1 MKKILTIVLLGIFVS
16 SGFVIAQSQSAED
29 VAMSFIEARNTWNHE
44 LAASLFA
51 DDPVIQDSRV
61 GKPADYEE
69 FYGYQSSLDWRWQ
82 ADNCNTSIQDD
93 ISTVT
98 CDFKVA
104 NLLTDAVDIG
114 WVPEGKFIFEIKDG
128 KIQAFT
134 NRYPLHIWAPNV
146 FSRFRQFVIFNH
158 DDDFDKMFVERF
170 PLGVSEEGQTL
181 FTKHALGFAEVM
193 TEARANPELNAS
205 EQVANDFL
213 TARGNWD
220 ATALGALLADE
231 VESYDVQRSDSPED
245 YKNLLAWYE
254 ALNWNWTPQNCHEL
268 GNDDGVA
275 KIQCM
280 VELQNDWTGEKSYLM
295 PWGFR
300 VNEAKITGVYPEWNR
315 DFVNTHFVAFRTYIE
330 DNYPSDFDVMFYQ
343 GGPNIAKG
351 EEAMSLFRSYTTEFL
366 ASREQSQSPAEELAR
381 AYIAAR
387 NAYDIETTKTL
398 LAEDVRIIELGD
410 DYSITNVEAFLAY
423 AKMQDMRWEVE
434 SCTTNDEASGEV
446 VCAYAV
452 ANSISDALEIDPI
465 TGGTFSFEITEGKI
479 SKVVLDLPIDI
490 WGPNVFSMMI
500 GFIRANHSDD
510 FPKLL
515 PPNFPNGIT
524 EEGLGLW
531 RSYTDEFVEV
541 MGAARANPTTPTEQ
555 IGFDFLTARGNWDA
569 EAMAALMA
577 DKVESFD
584 VSRSKNLEDYTT
596 VFAWFES
603 LNWNWEAKS
612 CDDIGFSDGV
622 SKILCVAELSN
633 DVTRGLGNGSY
644 NMGWGLEINDD
655 KIIGIYPEWNRSFVG
670 NNLTPLK
677 QYILKN
683 HNTEYQK
690 MYQPQDNNLVRGEE
704 NLELLKTFVAEFLAS
719 QPSTPTEQVGLAF
732 FEAMDTWNAE
742 AVVTLLAD
750 EVKSFDVAG
759 ANDLEEYKVVFAW
772 YESLNMNWKAKS
784 CEDLEHNDGV
794 SRIKCVVEISN
805 DISRSLGNKSYEMDW
820 RFSIENDKIIYNSP
834 AWNSEFS
841 INYLVSLKNY
851 IRENN
856 RDDFDKMYTSQ
867 GLNLVRGEENLELL
881 KTYVAEFI
889 ASQE

>member
-29 VAMSFIEARNTWNHE
+29 VALSFIEARNTWNHE

-330 DNYPSDFDVMFYQ
+330 DNHPSDFDVMFYQ

-351 EEAMSLFRSYTTEFL
+351 EEAMSLFRNYT
-366 ASREQSQSPAEELAR
+366 
-381 AYIAAR
+381 
-387 NAYDIETTKTL
+387 
-398 LAEDVRIIELGD
+398 
-410 DYSITNVEAFLAY
+410 
-423 AKMQDMRWEVE
+423 
-434 SCTTNDEASGEV
+434 
-446 VCAYAV
+446 
-452 ANSISDALEIDPI
+452 
-465 TGGTFSFEITEGKI
+465 
-479 SKVVLDLPIDI
+479 
-490 WGPNVFSMMI
+490 
-500 GFIRANHSDD
+500 
-510 FPKLL
+510 
-515 PPNFPNGIT
+515 
-524 EEGLGLW
+524 
-531 RSYTDEFVEV
+531 
-541 MGAARANPTTPTEQ
+541 
-555 IGFDFLTARGNWDA
+555 
-569 EAMAALMA
+569 
-577 DKVESFD
+577 
-584 VSRSKNLEDYTT
+584 
-596 VFAWFES
+596 
-603 LNWNWEAKS
+603 
-612 CDDIGFSDGV
+612 
-622 SKILCVAELSN
+622 
-633 DVTRGLGNGSY
+633 
-644 NMGWGLEINDD
+644 
-655 KIIGIYPEWNRSFVG
+655 
-670 NNLTPLK
+670 
-677 QYILKN
+677 
-683 HNTEYQK
+683 
-690 MYQPQDNNLVRGEE
+690 
-704 NLELLKTFVAEFLAS
+704 AEFLAS
-719 QPSTPTEQVGLAF
+719 QPATPTEQIGLAF
-732 FEAMDTWNAE
+732 FEARDTWNAE
-742 AVVTLLAD
+742 AMVTLLAD
-750 EVKSFDVAG
+750 EIESFDVAG
-759 ANDLEEYKVVFAW
+759 AADLEDYKDVFAW
-772 YESLNMNWKAKS
+772 YESLNWNWKAQS
-784 CEDLEHNDGV
+784 CDDTGNNEGV

-805 DISRSLGNKSYEMDW
+805 DISRGLGNKSYEMDW
-820 RFSIENDKIIYNSP
+820 RFSIKDDKIILNSP
-834 AWNSEFS
+834 SWSSEF
-841 INYLVSLKNY
+841 IQNNLVPFKYY
-851 IRENN
+851 IFENHE
-856 RDDFDKMYTSQ
+856 DDFDKMYASQ
-867 GLNLVRGEENLELL
+867 SPNLVRGEENLELL
-881 KTYVAEFI
+881 KTYAAEFI